1 MKNFILDLPAVEA
14 IQYDGSE
21 EVEQQ
26 IRNLIEDEIFIMRDI
41 EGNKCI
47 ILQLPNNIE
56 YGISKLNLGDYLF
69 RNPLSKNLTI
79 MSKESFEH
87 IAVEV

>member
-26 IRNLIEDEIFIMRDI
+26 IRNLIEDEILIMRDI

>member
-1 MKNFILDLPAVEA
+1 MKNYILDLPAVEA

-26 IRNLIEDEIFIMRDI
+26 IRNLIDDEILSMEDTK
-41 EGNKCI
+41 GNKFI
-47 ILQLPNNIE
+47 ILQLPSDD
-56 YGISKLNLGDYLF
+56 YGVSKLNLGDYLF

-79 MSKESFEH
+79 MDKESFEY

>member
-1 MKNFILDLPAVEA
+1 MKSYILDLPTVEA

-21 EVEQQ
+21 EAEQQ
-26 IRNLIEDEIFIMRDI
+26 IRNVIEDEILIMRDI

>member
-26 IRNLIEDEIFIMRDI
+26 IRNLIEDEVLIMRDI